1 MRKLLNFL
9 LGMIFGAVVGGVVG
23 LLLAPYSGNELQ
35 NRIREETQTLIQKG
49 QEAATA
55 KRVEMEAQLEA
66 FKQGQPIVLQGPP
79 TSTAS

>member
-1 MRKLLNFL
+1 MV
-9 LGMIFGAVVGGVVG
+9 FGAFVGGVVG

-35 NRIREETQTLIQKG
+35 SRIRSETQTLIQKG

-66 FKQGQPIVLQGPP
+66 FKQGQPIVLQKPAA
-79 TSTAS
+79 TAG

>member
-9 LGMIFGAVVGGVVG
+9 LGMIFGAAFGGVVG
-23 LLLAPYSGNELQ
+23 LLLAPYSGTELQ
-35 NRIREETQTLIQKG
+35 NRIREETQALIQKG

-66 FKQGQPIVLQGPP
+66 FKQGQPIVLQKPP
-79 TSTAS
+79 TSSAS

>member
-1 MRKLLNFL
+1 MRKLLSFL
-9 LGMIFGAVVGGVVG
+9 LGMVCGAFVGGVVG

-35 NRIREETQTLIQKG
+35 KRIQEETQTLIQKG

-66 FKQGQPIVLQGPP
+66 FKQGQPIILQGPP
-79 TSTAS
+79 SSTTS